1 MVYWITGR
9 KGSGKTTLA
18 RKIARQTNGIIL
30 DGDEI
35 RQIYPTGFSRE
46 AIIRHNRRIT
56 KLAQIFEG
64 QGHVVI
70 IACVSPF
77 REWRKVLQANF
88 KECIEIQLPFG
99 TLWPGTVYEETQP

>member
-18 RKIARQTNGIIL
+18 RRIAEQTNGIVL

-35 RQIYPTGFSRE
+35 RRVFPTGFSRE
-46 AIIRHNRRIT
+46 DIISHNRRIT
-56 KLAQIFEG
+56 KLARIFEG

-70 IACVSPF
+70 IACVSPY
-77 REWRKVLQANF
+77 REGRKVLQGLF
-88 KECIEIQLPFG
+88 DECIEIQLPFG
-99 TLWPGTVYEETQP
+99 TLWPGTKYEET